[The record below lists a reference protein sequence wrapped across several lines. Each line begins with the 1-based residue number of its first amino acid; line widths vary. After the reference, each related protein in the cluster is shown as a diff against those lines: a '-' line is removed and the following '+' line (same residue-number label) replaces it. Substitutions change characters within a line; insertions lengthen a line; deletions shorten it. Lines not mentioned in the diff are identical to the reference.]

1 MEKKDEYQ
9 KMLNSQLK
17 EWNVL
22 ITLLAEKVENAGAD
36 VKLMYVQELDE
47 IRGKQRDAVKKIEEL
62 EGASGDAWESSKIS
76 MDMVGYNL
84 GTGLAHAITKF
95 R

>member
-22 ITLLAEKVENAGAD
+22 ITMLAKKVENAGAD
-36 VKLMYVQELDE
+36 VKLMYLQELDE
-47 IRGKQRDAVKKIEEL
+47 IRGQQRDAVKQIEEL
-62 EGASGDAWESSKIS
+62 GSASDNAWESAKIS

-84 GTGLAHAITKF
+84 GTGLARAMAKF